1 MNMSRRTSIAIKAD
15 FVHFLNEAEMVF
27 IPKGILWVKEGIVKM
42 IGAEEDVI
50 SLLPKDITIK
60 DYSGKLVFPGFID
73 GHVHAV
79 QNQVIA
85 SYGKE
90 LLEWLENY
98 TFPLE
103 QKFEDPVFAKASI
116 KFFLNQLLK
125 NGTTTAAI
133 FPSRHPEVTSI
144 LFEEASKLNMRIIA
158 GKTSMDRNAPK
169 ALCDETASTYKE
181 NKKLIQSYNN
191 QDRLTYALTPR
202 FAITSTE
209 DQLEAIAKLKN
220 EYPKMPVQTHVSE
233 TVEEVESTK
242 KLFPKAK
249 SYLDVYDTYGFLGK
263 GSLMAH
269 GIYLEDEEWKR
280 MSETQTSI
288 VHCPT
293 SNMFLGSGL
302 FNIQKCR
309 DYNIPLALGSDVGG
323 GISYSMLV
331 TAAEAYKV
339 ARLQKQEFTASYA
352 FYLLTLGGAKAI
364 NQDTFIGN
372 FEIGKEADFVVID
385 LLATDLMASRIE
397 STKNLD
403 ELLFVLMMLG
413 DDRNIL
419 ATYIQ
424 GQEMNLQNP

>member
-1 MNMSRRTSIAIKAD
+1 MSGRVSIAVKAD
-15 FVHFLNEAEMVF
+15 FIHFLNEAEMVF
-27 IPKGILWVKEGIVKM
+27 IPKGILWVEEGKVKM
-42 IGAEEDVI
+42 IGSEKEVYPHL
-50 SLLPKDITIK
+50 STNIK
-60 DYSGKLVFPGFID
+60 IVDYSGKLIFPGFID

-103 QKFEDPVFAKASI
+103 QKFENPVFAKASI
-116 KFFLNQLLK
+116 QFFLNQLLK

-133 FPSRHPEVTSI
+133 FPSRHPETTSI

-158 GKTSMDRNAPK
+158 GKTSMDRNAPT
-169 ALCDETASTYKE
+169 ALCDKTELTYKE
-181 NKKLIQSYNN
+181 NKELIQNYNN

-220 EYPKMPVQTHVSE
+220 EYPEMPVQTHISE
-233 TVEEVESTK
+233 NMEEVQSTK

-263 GSLMAH
+263 GSLMSH
-269 GIYLEDEEWKR
+269 GIYLEEEEWKR
-280 MSETQTSI
+280 MAETQTSI

-323 GISYSMLV
+323 GISYSMLK
-331 TAAEAYKV
+331 TGAEAYKV
-339 ARLQKQEFTASYA
+339 ARLQKQEFTAPYA

-372 FEIGKEADFVVID
+372 FEAGKEADFVVIEPA
-385 LLATDLMASRIE
+385 ATELMQERL
-397 STKNLD
+397 KNTTNID
-403 ELLFVLMMLG
+403 EILFVLMMLG
-413 DDRNIL
+413 DDRNITSVYL
-419 ATYIQ
+419 Q
-424 GQEMNLQNP
+424 GEKVNF